1 MRVLHRGKKNNIQ
14 TLKIIPKRLEVINSR
29 AKVKKNPCI
38 VKRNVFQAIMARGTF
53 ILNSVRN
60 KDHSPQSENF
70 CGLTR
75 DKEMLVIY
83 REGFWSWLI

>member
-1 MRVLHRGKKNNIQ
+1 MCVLHREKNVK
-14 TLKIIPKRLEVINSR
+14 TLKIIPKRLKVINSR

-38 VKRNVFQAIMARGTF
+38 VKRNVFQAIMASRTF
-53 ILNSVRN
+53 ILNSVRD

-75 DKEMLVIY
+75 DKEML
-83 REGFWSWLI
+83 